1 MSGNVTCLAGFM
13 NERTVQLPSLI
24 DLSASWTGP
33 QEGAP

>member
-1 MSGNVTCLAGFM
+1 MSGDVTCLDGFM
-13 NERTVQLPSLI
+13 NEWTVQLASLI